1 MILTL
6 HGNVPS
12 LKNDKQIAYNQK
24 TKRPFITASKRYK
37 AWFKENTGKL
47 FTQFA
52 GYRISDYPI
61 TIELTFWFDNDRRH
75 DLDNAAGGI
84 MDLLVS
90 DGILEDDNVK
100 FVNRLIVNYGGI
112 DKTNP
117 RVEIKLED

>member
-12 LKNDKQIAYNQK
+12 LKNDKQIAFNRK
-24 TKRPFITASKRYK
+24 TNRPFITSSKRYK
-37 AWFKENTGKL
+37 EWLSENAGKL

-61 TIELTFWFDNDRRH
+61 TVELTFWFDNNRRH
-75 DLDNAAGGI
+75 DLDNAAAGI
-84 MDLLVS
+84 MDLLTS
-90 DGILEDDNVK
+90 EGIIEDDNVK
-100 FVNRLIVNYGGI
+100 FVNKLIINYGGI
-112 DKTNP
+112 DKIKP